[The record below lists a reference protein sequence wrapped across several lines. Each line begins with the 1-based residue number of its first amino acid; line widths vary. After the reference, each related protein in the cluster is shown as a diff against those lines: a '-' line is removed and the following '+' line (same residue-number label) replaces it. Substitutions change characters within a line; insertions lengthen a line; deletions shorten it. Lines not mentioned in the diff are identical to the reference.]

1 MVTDKKPSVTK
12 VKEWKIKAKVFTY
25 SVEAT
30 SWYFVSVDKKVTEE
44 VKKVATKKVG
54 FSFVPVEVT
63 VGETTWRT
71 TLFPTK
77 EGPYLLALKKMVRQ
91 KEDIRANDVITA
103 RFRLI

>member
-1 MVTDKKPSVTK
+1 MKREYKL
-12 VKEWKIKAKVFTY
+12 KAKVFTY

-44 VKKVATKKVG
+44 IKKVAMKKVG
-54 FSFVPVEVT
+54 FQFVPVEVT
-63 VGETTWRT
+63 VGETTWKT

-91 KEDIRANDVITA
+91 KEDIREGDTITA
-103 RFRLI
+103 KIVLA

>member
-1 MVTDKKPSVTK
+1 MF
-12 VKEWKIKAKVFTY
+12 AY

-44 VKKVATKKVG
+44 VKKIATKKVG

-63 VGETTWRT
+63 VGKTTWQT

-77 EGPYLLALKKMVRQ
+77 EGPYLLGLKKMVRQ
-91 KEDIRANDVITA
+91 KEDLREGDRVAIK
-103 RFRLI
+103 FRLV